1 MDENLIAI
9 LNWWS
14 YVIAN
19 IDPTV
24 LLIVLSFGIVSYF
37 ISRKS

>member
-1 MDENLIAI
+1 MDENILAI

-14 YVIAN
+14 DVIAN
-19 IDPTV
+19 INPTV
-24 LLIVLSFGIVSYF
+24 LLIVISFGIVSYF